1 MMEFDYDVSN
11 KEFENHILMT
21 QTIENRETAN
31 STESWHVYNAI

>member
-1 MMEFDYDVSN
+1 MEPSGDTDN

-31 STESWHVYNAI
+31 STESWDVYNAI